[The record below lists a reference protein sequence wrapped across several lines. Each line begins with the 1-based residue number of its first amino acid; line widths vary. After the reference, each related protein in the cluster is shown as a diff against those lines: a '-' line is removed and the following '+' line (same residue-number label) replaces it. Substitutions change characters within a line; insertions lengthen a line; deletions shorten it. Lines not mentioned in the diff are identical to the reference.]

1 MMLQKTIPLLLGIA
15 LFAPSTAMAESGETG
30 DAVGESG
37 AEYLAYRRPPPAYR
51 PMPRPYVRPAPRR
64 VYVAPTYAPRP
75 RRAVEIAYE
84 PMFHV
89 GLGLH
94 GTSVMD
100 ANSDSGITEGLGS
113 GAGFDIGFGWR
124 IAPTVSLDFN
134 WMMSMHDAGDGS
146 AGPEAALMHFSMD
159 GRFFLTD
166 RSRQTQPYILAGIGA
181 YILGRDAWE
190 FDTLSGVGFQ
200 LGGGVD
206 FYLSKNVSIGGK
218 LMYRGAYLDNAESTW
233 SGFPTDSAW
242 LSAFS
247 YGGDVKFHF

>member
-1 MMLQKTIPLLLGIA
+1 MKLQKTIPLLVGLA
-15 LFAPSTAMAESGETG
+15 LFVPSTALADGGDSEETTT
-30 DAVGESG
+30 AAG

-51 PMPRPYVRPAPRR
+51 PVPRPYVRPAPRR
-64 VYVAPTYAPRP
+64 VYVAPAYAPRP

-89 GLGLH
+89 GIGLH
-94 GTSVMD
+94 GTSVMGS
-100 ANSDSGITEGLGS
+100 SDSGITEGLDS

-134 WMMSMHDAGDGS
+134 WMMSFHDAGDGS

-166 RSRQTQPYILAGIGA
+166 RSRQTQPYILAGLGA

-190 FDTLSGVGFQ
+190 FDTLTGVGFQ
-200 LGGGVD
+200 LGAGVD
-206 FYLSKNVSIGGK
+206 LYLSKHVSIGGK
-218 LMYRGAYLDNAESTW
+218 VLYRGAYLDNAESTW

>member
-1 MMLQKTIPLLLGIA
+1 MKLQKTIPLLVGLA
-15 LFAPSTAMAESGETG
+15 LFIPSTALAEGGETG
-30 DAVGESG
+30 ENATATG

-51 PMPRPYVRPAPRR
+51 PVPRPYVRPAPRR
-64 VYVAPTYAPRP
+64 VYVAPAYAPRP

-89 GLGLH
+89 GIGLH
-94 GTSVMD
+94 GTSVMGS
-100 ANSDSGITEGLGS
+100 SDSGITEGLDS

-134 WMMSMHDAGDGS
+134 WMMSFHDASDGS

-166 RSRQTQPYILAGIGA
+166 RSRQTQPYILAGLGA

-190 FDTLSGVGFQ
+190 FDTLTGVGFQ
-200 LGGGVD
+200 LGAGVD
-206 FYLSKNVSIGGK
+206 LYLSKNVSIGGK
-218 LMYRGAYLDNAESTW
+218 LLYRGAYLDNAESTW